1 MKNVIIIGGGYGG
14 LRAAEQL
21 SKNKYLRITIVDQNP
36 YHYMQTE
43 AYGFIAG
50 RFDMSE
56 IAVNIQAFA
65 DGLSDNVHFVQD
77 KATGIDEVE
86 QMVLLERKGRLSYD
100 YVIVAVGARTN
111 FFSFIKGA
119 RENSFGV
126 KHIERAL
133 GFRRAFEE
141 RLYDKLQDKKFDQ
154 IGDLHIAIAGAGLSG
169 VEIAAEMAFVLESVK
184 KILPDQSNDF
194 TITLV
199 DAADT
204 ILPGM
209 HPYIIETTQK
219 RLDDLGVV
227 TMTKAFIDHVDP
239 HEITFKGGEKLTFD
253 FMIYTAGVKG
263 NDFVDA
269 FNVEK
274 NRINQI
280 IPDEH
285 LRIPGRENVFI
296 IGDCAQIKDVDG
308 NLLPPTAQVA
318 ERCAEYVARCIIQLE
333 KGKAL
338 PAFKESVDGVFVSLG
353 GQYGVGIMYDKFKL
367 KGYPAYLF
375 KKLITRF
382 YRLGL
387 EFKVNSAFK
396 NRQVSA

>member
-1 MKNVIIIGGGYGG
+1 
-14 LRAAEQL
+14 
-21 SKNKYLRITIVDQNP
+21 
-36 YHYMQTE
+36 
-43 AYGFIAG
+43 
-50 RFDMSE
+50 
-56 IAVNIQAFA
+56 
-65 DGLSDNVHFVQD
+65 
-77 KATGIDEVE
+77 
-86 QMVLLERKGRLSYD
+86 
-100 YVIVAVGARTN
+100 
-111 FFSFIKGA
+111 
-119 RENSFGV
+119 
-126 KHIERAL
+126 
-133 GFRRAFEE
+133 
-141 RLYDKLQDKKFDQ
+141 
-154 IGDLHIAIAGAGLSG
+154 
-169 VEIAAEMAFVLESVK
+169 
-184 KILPDQSNDF
+184 
-194 TITLV
+194 
-199 DAADT
+199 
-204 ILPGM
+204 
-209 HPYIIETTQK
+209 
-219 RLDDLGVV
+219 
-227 TMTKAFIDHVDP
+227 
-239 HEITFKGGEKLTFD
+239 
-253 FMIYTAGVKG
+253 MIYTAGVKG

-338 PAFKESVDGVFVSLG
+338 PALKESVDGVFVSLG